1 MKYVHKNKTYRPVG
15 RGGFDGFDR
24 PFDAANR
31 LTTSIQ
37 SPYVAITARVEAI
50 SLSGPAFW
58 LELKKTVCGALHGPL
73 LQRRGKSKKH
83 MLIQILCH

>member
-1 MKYVHKNKTYRPVG
+1 MGSIEP
-15 RGGFDGFDR
+15 

-37 SPYVAITARVEAI
+37 SQCLAITARAEAI

-58 LELKKTVCGALHGPL
+58 LEFKKCLLCIAWTT
-73 LQRRGKSKKH
+73 LQRRGKSTSLYKS
-83 MLIQILCH
+83 LIINIAIKTPLKTVYCVIV